1 MEGSLYVTSEHS
13 DSEQNHCPKKLSIS
27 CCNYNKGTSI
37 VQLPFWRMW
46 FLVTAIIFC
55 HVSLLII
62 NAML

>member
-13 DSEQNHCPKKLSIS
+13 DSEQSHCPKKLSIAL
-27 CCNYNKGTSI
+27 CNY
-37 VQLPFWRMW
+37 PFGECG